1 MSTLA
6 PARSSVSAL
15 RSLALTTALG
25 LAVARCGPPAPTFDD
40 HTVTRVETEA
50 QFESLA
56 TPEGRM
62 PALKVVITSFDRDTP
77 GETRFYDARFY
88 TLHDEWYWFRLLNNQ
103 PVPGDDGVMPVP
115 GQTLATIADVYAW
128 ARMQP
133 TLPLDLQ
140 FADGR
145 LYSWR
150 FYENAFGASRKF
162 GLATIL
168 RVPPRNASE
177 GVRWAFELEFGD
189 NLTHAQL
196 SRFFERITPGMPASV
211 APQIKWLVRSSEQ
224 ETLAER
230 MERER
235 LPYWD
240 RILRYSDVVVPG
252 AREVYSDGVTA
263 GYLRL
268 VRASEGMPNTNA
280 NEVLVFER
288 VPDFLPAAAG
298 VVTAVPQTPLA
309 HINLL
314 ARNRGIPN
322 AHVAGA
328 LEDPSLSQL
337 IRGYSPVVYFA
348 ESPSTVRIEP
358 LTGEQYTRYVSLS
371 SRPVRTVSTP
381 APDSIPYLIDLSTRM
396 PREIPSLLPTIGGKS
411 AGYIELLSLGTLALP
426 DRPHALTVR
435 AYTEH
440 LAPLRERIGA
450 VLGSA
455 DFVRDVRVRELLL
468 EGQAV
473 YLQRHPTNNDR
484 AWVAAFNVQ
493 HPAGTSFG
501 DLSRAQGIRGL
512 VQNTPIQSTTLARIR
527 SELATI
533 YADLAPTQGIRF
545 RSSSNVEDIE
555 GFNGAGLYESFTGFL
570 EPQLQPRASDQSKTV
585 ERAIQQ
591 VWGSFWGFEAFEE
604 RKQENIDH
612 LSAAMGVTIHPRFD
626 DPLERATGVCT
637 LTITPP
643 NDGDGVR
650 LEVNVQRGAESVAN
664 PNPSILPEV
673 DRVIRRRSDG
683 AIRVER
689 VRRSTLSPDTLLLDD
704 AALRRL
710 FDDTLAVT
718 ERWLQRENAPRPA
731 SQRSRTLTIDFEFHD
746 MLAGWPAL
754 RDGTTRPARL
764 VLKQARTLEP
774 GPRTTLAAAQLWPVP
789 RDVLHRARR
798 VFVDRCQAT
807 IDSATV
813 ILETLRVQTDR
824 SLPPDVGF
832 ADVAFDASVLVTAR
846 GSLASLGWAADASY
860 GVDHSE
866 MTARRDPMGLSV
878 EPGPMSPART
888 GFDRLTLSPTGELV
902 ITRGAMTARARAS
915 CASDTLFSSPRDYLL
930 SILGRTTL

>member
-1 MSTLA
+1 MKSRADTAALGFRL
-6 PARSSVSAL
+6 RSSALAVS
-15 RSLALTTALG
+15 LG
-25 LAVARCGPPAPTFDD
+25 LSLVRCGPPASTFDD
-40 HTVTRVETEA
+40 HTVSRIESEA
-50 QFESLA
+50 QFMQLA
-56 TPEGRM
+56 SAGRM
-62 PALKVVITSFDRDTP
+62 PALKLVINSFSGGVDP
-77 GETRFYDARFY
+77 SEVRFYDTRFY
-88 TLHDEWYWFRLLNNQ
+88 TLHDEWYWFRLLNGQ
-103 PVPGDDGVMPVP
+103 RVPGDDVMPVP
-115 GQTLATIADVYAW
+115 DLSLPTIADAYAW

-140 FADGR
+140 IADGR

-150 FYENAFGASRKF
+150 FYERSFGPTRSF
-162 GLATIL
+162 GVATVL
-168 RVPPRNASE
+168 RVPPRNESE
-177 GVRWAFELEFGD
+177 GARWAFELEFSD
-189 NLTHAQL
+189 NLEHAQL
-196 SRFFERITPGMPASV
+196 VRFFQRIEPGMPASV

-224 ETLAER
+224 ETLAQR
-230 MERER
+230 MESER

-252 AREVYSDGVTA
+252 TREVYSDGITA
-263 GYLRL
+263 GFLRL

-328 LEDPSLSQL
+328 LEDPALAQL

-348 ESPSTVRIEP
+348 QSPDVVRIEP
-358 LTGEQYTRYVSLS
+358 LTGEQYNRYVMLS
-371 SRPVRTVSTP
+371 SRPVRSVTTP
-381 APDSIPYLIDLSTRM
+381 APDSISYLIDLATRA
-396 PREIPSLLPTIGGKS
+396 PREIPALLSTIGGKS
-411 AGYIELLSLGTLALP
+411 SGFIELLSHGTLALP

-440 LAPLRERIGA
+440 LAPLRERIAA
-450 VLGSA
+450 VLA
-455 DFVRDVRVRELLL
+455 LPDFVRDVRVRELLL
-468 EGQAV
+468 EGQTV

-484 AWVAAFNVQ
+484 AWVSAFNVQ
-493 HPAGTSFG
+493 NPAGTTTG
-501 DLSRAQGIRGL
+501 NLSRGLGIRGL
-512 VQNTPIQSTTLARIR
+512 VQDTPINPATLTRIR
-527 SELATI
+527 GELATI
-533 YADLAPTQGIRF
+533 FADYAPTQGIRF

-570 EPQLQPRASDQSKTV
+570 EPQLQPRTSDRAKTV

-643 NDGDGVR
+643 NDNDSVR

-664 PNPSILPEV
+664 PNPMILPEV

-683 AIRVER
+683 AIRIER
-689 VRRSTLSPDTLLLDD
+689 VRRSTLSPEALLLDD
-704 AALRRL
+704 AALRKL
-710 FDDTLAVT
+710 FDDTFAVT
-718 ERWLQRENAPRPA
+718 DRWMTRENTPRSPA
-731 SQRSRTLTIDFEFHD
+731 QRSRTLTIDFEFHD
-746 MLAGWPAL
+746 MLAGWPAM
-754 RDGTTRPARL
+754 RDGSARPARL

-774 GPRTTLAAAQLWPVP
+774 GPRTTMPAAQLWPVP
-789 RDVLHRARR
+789 RDILHRARR

-807 IDSATV
+807 IGSTTV
-813 ILETLRVQTDR
+813 IIEALRVQTDR
-824 SLPPDVGF
+824 SIVPDVGY
-832 ADVAFDASVLVTAR
+832 AETAFDASVLVSTR
-846 GSLASLGWAADASY
+846 GAALSALGWATDASF

-866 MTARRDPMGLSV
+866 MTARRDAMGLVV
-878 EPGPMSPART
+878 EPAPTSMARM
-888 GFDRLTLSPTGELV
+888 GFDRLTLSPSGE
-902 ITRGAMTARARAS
+902 ITIARGAMTARAAAS

-930 SILGRTTL
+930 SILGRAM